1 MQQNKEWFK
10 FLEDQNFVP
19 SKKMGQNFLLNQNTQ
34 KSIVSASNISTTD
47 NVLEI
52 GPGLGAI
59 TQHLITTTSNLF
71 CVELDKRLYAFL
83 KQKYPELKII
93 NNDVLKTDLDKELT
107 TLGWNN
113 VKVVANLPY
122 SISSLIVVKLL
133 KCQNIGEINI
143 LVQKEMAERL
153 SAKVNTKDYNAFT
166 VLVALYADVSVKLKV
181 SRNDFHPVPNVDSW
195 FINFKLKHFNEVE
208 FDKIDKFL
216 KLCFIARRKKMI
228 NNLSQQYDKN
238 KLLEIFQEFQW
249 DENIRAETLE
259 PLEFVKL
266 YKKIKD

>member
-10 FLEDQNFVP
+10 FLEKENFVP
-19 SKKMGQNFLLNQNTQ
+19 SKKMGQNFLLNQTTQ
-34 KSIVSASNISTTD
+34 SNIVKASQISND
-47 NVLEI
+47 DCVLEI

-59 TQHLITTTSNLF
+59 TQHLQAITKNLM

-83 KQKYPELKII
+83 KEKYPHITLI
-93 NNDVLKTDLDKELT
+93 NHDVLKLDLDESIKQ
-107 TLGWNN
+107 LGWTQ

-133 KCQNIGEINI
+133 KSPYVKEINI

-166 VLVALYADVSVKLKV
+166 VLVALYADVSVSLKV
-181 SRNDFHPVPNVDSW
+181 SRNDFYPIPNVDSW
-195 FINFKLKHFNEVE
+195 FIHFKLKEFNEVE
-208 FDKIDKFL
+208 FAAIDKFL

-228 NNLSQQYDKN
+228 NNLSQQYDKT
-238 KLLEIFQEFQW
+238 KLTEIYQQLNW
-249 DENIRAETLE
+249 DENLRAETLPPE
-259 PLEFVKL
+259 AFVKL
-266 YKKIKD
+266 YKLLKE

>member
-1 MQQNKEWFK
+1 M
-10 FLEDQNFVP
+10 
-19 SKKMGQNFLLNQNTQ
+19 
-34 KSIVSASNISTTD
+34 
-47 NVLEI
+47 
-52 GPGLGAI
+52 
-59 TQHLITTTSNLF
+59 
-71 CVELDKRLYAFL
+71 
-83 KQKYPELKII
+83 
-93 NNDVLKTDLDKELT
+93 KTDLDKELS

-238 KLLEIFQEFQW
+238 KLLEIFKEFQW
-249 DENIRAETLE
+249 DENIRAESLE

>member
-1 MQQNKEWFK
+1 MQNKEWFK

-19 SKKMGQNFLLNQNTQ
+19 SKKMGQNFLLNQTTQ
-34 KSIVSASNISTTD
+34 KNIVTSSQITSND

-59 TQHLITTTSNLF
+59 TQHLLQTTDNVLA
-71 CVELDKRLYAFL
+71 VELDKRLYAFL
-83 KQKYPELKII
+83 KEKYPHLKII
-93 NNDVLKTDLDKELT
+93 NNDVLKTDLDAELNQ
-107 TLGWNN
+107 LGWSN

-133 KCQNIGEINI
+133 KCKNIGEINI

-166 VLVALYADVSVKLKV
+166 VLVALYADVSVRLKV
-181 SRNDFHPVPNVDSW
+181 SRNDFYPIPNVDSW
-195 FINFKLKHFNEVE
+195 FINFKLKHFDEVP
-208 FDKIDKFL
+208 FDEIDKFL

-238 KLLEIFQEFQW
+238 LLSQIYQQLGW
-249 DENIRAETLE
+249 DENLRAETLE
-259 PLEFVKL
+259 PKEFIKL
-266 YKKIKD
+266 YNLIKG